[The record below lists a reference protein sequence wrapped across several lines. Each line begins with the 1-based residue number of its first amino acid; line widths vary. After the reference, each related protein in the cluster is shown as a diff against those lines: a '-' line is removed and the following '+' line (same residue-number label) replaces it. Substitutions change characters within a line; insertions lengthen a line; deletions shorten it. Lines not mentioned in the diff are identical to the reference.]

1 MSWLKRG
8 FSLAFIQALV
18 TRHLRITISRARL
31 LQSLLVS
38 RLVCCLSVAD
48 GKGTIHKQARNLP
61 SCNHTYNFSRNHLS
75 TDLNRRS
82 RAVSRNSDTPWQAPF
97 WVLSP
102 RYPQWSRRQPSYLVR
117 TRSGVLFTS
126 YLVAVMSGH
135 GKCGRHIEKDERM
148 PMEAK
153 TCLQRKPAAYY
164 VIFLWRLTNSFAVT
178 CFWLVCQTCRDSSA
192 LPIKSRVK
200 CQ

>member
-82 RAVSRNSDTPWQAPF
+82 RVVEQCPVILTPHRGKHLSEFCLRDIRND
-97 WVLSP
+97 
-102 RYPQWSRRQPSYLVR
+102 
-117 TRSGVLFTS
+117 
-126 YLVAVMSGH
+126 H
-135 GKCGRHIEKDERM
+135 D
-148 PMEAK
+148 
-153 TCLQRKPAAYY
+153 
-164 VIFLWRLTNSFAVT
+164 
-178 CFWLVCQTCRDSSA
+178 DSH
-192 LPIKSRVK
+192 LI
-200 CQ
+200 